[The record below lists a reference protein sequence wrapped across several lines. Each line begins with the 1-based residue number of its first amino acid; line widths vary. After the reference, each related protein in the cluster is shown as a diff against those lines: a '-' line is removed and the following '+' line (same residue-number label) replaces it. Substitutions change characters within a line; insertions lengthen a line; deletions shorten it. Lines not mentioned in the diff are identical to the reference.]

1 MSFLKK
7 KGKIMK
13 KYYRLTALCL
23 SLLLVLLTLCG
34 CGGKTTAE
42 SSSEVSFTVTE
53 ESTEITEDS
62 SLETSDESSEITEDA
77 SSESSWAEEVE
88 DSDYEE
94 ETGTDQ
100 SSDSS
105 YAADDPE
112 ESEEAGLTVTEDGT
126 YDTKDEVALY
136 LHTYG
141 HLPSNYIR
149 KSEAEDLGWHSTYSD
164 LADAAPGMSI
174 GGDRFGNY
182 EGVLPEGSYKECDI
196 DYHGG
201 KRNAKRIVYS
211 SDGAIYYT
219 EDHYETFEQ
228 LY

>member
-53 ESTEITEDS
+53 ESSEITEDS
-62 SLETSDESSEITEDA
+62 SLETVDESSEITEED
-77 SSESSWAEEVE
+77 SSEPSLAEEVE

-94 ETGTDQ
+94 ETGTE